1 MSLADICPVNIG
13 ALPVYFVSEIQRGTR
28 EIVSVSD
35 CSPPP
40 YSESAA
46 PPWTYLIL
54 GNHVYLRV
62 VFVCI
67 WFVFDYGRKGTTTL

>member
-40 YSESAA
+40 YSE
-46 PPWTYLIL
+46 PLPLHGTYLIL
-54 GNHVYLRV
+54 GNHVYLHV
-62 VFVCI
+62 GFVCV
-67 WFVFDYGRKGTTTL
+67 WFVFDHGRKGTTTL